1 MDNTHL
7 TLTMLG
13 LMLVMIA
20 LGFLDGVGL
29 IQYLVAGMGVV
40 LSAVGTFK
48 LLRHERNE
56 KES

>member
-1 MDNTHL
+1 MDNAYL
-7 TLTMLG
+7 PLTMLG

-29 IQYLVAGMGVV
+29 IQYLVAGAGVV

-48 LLRHERNE
+48 LLRHERKE
-56 KES
+56 KET